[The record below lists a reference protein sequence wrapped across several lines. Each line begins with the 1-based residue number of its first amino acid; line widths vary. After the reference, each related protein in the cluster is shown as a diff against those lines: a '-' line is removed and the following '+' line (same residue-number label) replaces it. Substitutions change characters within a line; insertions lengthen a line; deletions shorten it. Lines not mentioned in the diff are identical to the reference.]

1 VVVSIVYLV
10 ARRVLEVV
18 VLRFRSRRFK
28 ELEIVVLRHEL
39 AILRRQVTRPEL
51 RPADRVFLAAAS
63 RILPRSGRRI
73 FVVTPQTLLRWHR
86 RLVAK
91 HWTYP
96 HRPPGRP
103 PIDPNICE
111 LIVRLARENRRW
123 GYRRIQG
130 ELAGL
135 GITVSATT
143 IRRVLH
149 RASLGPAPTRAGP
162 TWREFL
168 RAQASGILAV
178 DFFTVDTVLL
188 RRLYVLFFIELDTRR
203 IHLSGVT
210 AHPTGPWVAQQARN
224 LSIAVGEGLF
234 ARRFLIRDRDTKFT
248 RVFDDVFRGQGIR
261 VIPTPV
267 RAPQANAYAERWV
280 GTVRRECLDWILIFG
295 RRHLEV
301 VLQTYVA
308 HYNAHR
314 PHRGPLI
321 FKPQTPRPR
330 DAQLPA
336 RPRSSPIST
345 ETTDSAASST
355 NTASL
360 HDRARFRHP
369 TGGRSRVPRG

>member
-1 VVVSIVYLV
+1 
-10 ARRVLEVV
+10 VV
-18 VLRFRSRRFK
+18 VLRFRSQRFK

-39 AILRRQVTRPEL
+39 AILSRQVPRPEL

-63 RILPRSGRRI
+63 RILPRSGWRI
-73 FVVTPQTLLRWHR
+73 FVVTPQTLLGWHR

-111 LIVRLARENRRW
+111 LIVRLAQENPRW

-135 GITVSATT
+135 GITVSAPT

-149 RASLGPAPTRAGP
+149 RAGLGPAPTRAGP

-188 RRLYVLFFIELDTRR
+188 RRLYVLFFIEVDTRR

-210 AHPTGPWVAQQARN
+210 AHPSGAWVAQHARN
-224 LSIAVGEGLF
+224 LSMAIEERLY

-248 RVFDDVFRGQGIR
+248 RVFDEVFQGQGIR
-261 VIPTPV
+261 VIPTPG

-295 RRHLEV
+295 RRSLEA

-308 HYNAHR
+308 HYNGHR
-314 PHRGPLI
+314 PHRALDLQAPDT
-321 FKPQTPRPR
+321 QTPR
-330 DAQLPA
+330 
-336 RPRSSPIST
+336 RSAT
-345 ETTDSAASST
+345 GASAPQPKFHRKDRLGGLIHQY
-355 NTASL
+355 SL
-360 HDRARFRHP
+360 AA
-369 TGGRSRVPRG
+369 